1 MELTAKQRL
10 IRAIRGEETDRVP
23 FSPFLA
29 YYFSFL
35 PEEIQKKGE
44 LEYLKAMGADPL
56 LRGVGGAFRTASRKS
71 VRSERTEGGKR
82 YVTISTEKG
91 DLYLEYTYMPDADTW
106 FLSQHPVSDLEGLY
120 RLKSYYED
128 LQVTDTHEEMNDY
141 IQKVGEDGLVVPVM
155 GSADLK
161 SSFQSLLETW
171 VGTENLIYL
180 AMDYPEEVHEVVAAM
195 ERVSG
200 EILEAVMRCDAPF
213 CISWEDSSTTNLNPA
228 LYEEYVAPEI
238 SGWVRRLKENDMGY
252 IQHAC
257 GLVKD
262 LLSPMAKQGIT
273 AVESLTPPHTGNITL
288 EEADSILPPKVSVIG
303 GIDPVFFLNSSLPEL
318 ESYAREAIRLMKG
331 RGFVLANSDSCPPGV
346 AYEKFLL
353 LAKLVRE
360 T

>member
-10 IRAIRGEETDRVP
+10 IRAIRGQETDRVP

-35 PEEIQKKGE
+35 PKEIQRKGE

-56 LRGVGGAFRTASRKS
+56 LRGVGGAFRVSSRRA
-71 VRSERTEGGKR
+71 VRRERTEDGKR
-82 YVTISTEKG
+82 YVTVSTEKG
-91 DLYLEYTYMPDADTW
+91 DLYLEYSYVPEADTW
-106 FLSQHPVSDLEGLY
+106 FLTRHPVSDLEGLY
-120 RLKSYYED
+120 ALKSYHED
-128 LQVTDTHEEMNDY
+128 LQVTDTHEEMNGY
-141 IQKVGEDGLVVPVM
+141 IREVGEEGLVVPVI
-155 GSADLK
+155 GTADMK

-171 VGTENLIYL
+171 VGTENLVYL
-180 AMDYPEEVHEVVAAM
+180 AMDYPDEVHEVVASM

-200 EILEAVMRCDAPF
+200 EVLEAVMRCDAQF

-238 SGWVRRLKENDMGY
+238 SGWVRRLRENDMGY

-262 LLSPMAKQGIT
+262 LLKPMAGQGIA
-273 AVESLTPPHTGNITL
+273 AVESLTPPYTGNVTL
-288 EEADSILPPKVSVIG
+288 EEAGSILPPEVSVIG
-303 GIDPVFFLNSSLPEL
+303 GIDPVFLLNSSLPEL
-318 ESYAREAIRLMKG
+318 ESYAREAIRLMRG

-353 LAKLVRE
+353 LARLVRE
-360 T
+360 V